1 MLGSPRSRQGSVG
14 VRALPCAKE
23 VGKPPMGV
31 VRLRKEHKPSREG
44 GEVQSKASVGCV
56 KLQENRS
63 NLKLVSQTDVSS
75 WPGLNSNV

>member
-1 MLGSPRSRQGSVG
+1 
-14 VRALPCAKE
+14 
-23 VGKPPMGV
+23 MGV